1 MLDEMKLGSELV
13 HPLARFWYI
22 HAHAHAHANV
32 IEKKCDPILFVAM
45 KNLLTQLEVMDK
57 NL

>member
-22 HAHAHAHANV
+22 HAHAHANV
-32 IEKKCDPILFVAM
+32 IEKKCDPILFIVI
-45 KNLLTQLEVMDK
+45 KNLLTQLEVME
-57 NL
+57 